1 MQLSFEWYVQE
12 LAHWPLVRA
21 MVPGLKMRALLAVE
35 SLTLLAC
42 TAGYYLLD
50 HNGWTL
56 VATSALGPR
65 QPLDEVNFWQPSA
78 HAFRAP
84 AGTPFFFKLKRPHF
98 AIGGFG
104 IFARHEA
111 ATTRLAWDAFGEKNG
126 AASFEAMRARVEA
139 YARAPGAPGHRV
151 GCIMLSQPV
160 FFAEEDWVEQPRDW
174 KSNIVSGSGYDLTAG
189 EGRRIWEACLARAE
203 QRPVGTAE
211 GSPVPVPAAAD
222 GPRFGAEQLV
232 RPRLGQGSFRV
243 AVTAAYAGGCAVSG
257 EHSLPV
263 LDAAHIR
270 PYTTDGGVHEVP
282 NGLLLRADIHRLFDA
297 GYVTVTPDFD
307 FVVSDRLKQEWEN
320 GKAYY
325 ALQRKVALPRNPADW
340 PDREVLRWHN
350 EHVFERSAA

>member
-1 MQLSFEWYVQE
+1 MRGYVANTDYDWFTF
-12 LAHWPLVRA
+12 LRA
-21 MVPGLKMRALLAVE
+21 
-35 SLTLLAC
+35 
-42 TAGYYLLD
+42 
-50 HNGWTL
+50 
-56 VATSALGPR
+56 R

-78 HAFRAP
+78 HSFKFP
-84 AGTPFFFKLKRPHF
+84 AGTPFFFKLKRPHY

-104 IFARHEA
+104 VFARHEA
-111 ATTRLAWDAFGEKNG
+111 ATTRLAWEAFGVKNG
-126 AASFEAMRARVEA
+126 AASFEEMRARVEA
-139 YARAPGAPGHRV
+139 YAHAPSAPGHQV
-151 GCIMLSQPV
+151 GCIMVSQPV
-160 FFAEEDWVEQPRDW
+160 FFDEADWVAQPKDW
-174 KSNIVSGSGYDLTAG
+174 KSNIVSGSGYDLTTG
-189 EGRRIWEACLARAE
+189 EGRRIWEECLARAD
-203 QRPVGTAE
+203 RGGRLATAE
-211 GSPVPVPAAAD
+211 DGSPLRVPAAAD
-222 GPRFGAEQLV
+222 APRFGAEQLI

-243 AVTAAYAGGCAVSG
+243 AVTGAYAGACAVSG

-270 PYTTDGGVHEVP
+270 PYTTEGGDHEVQ

-307 FVVSDRLKQEWEN
+307 FVVSARLKQEWEN